1 MKNKSVNSRK
11 LRYGGVTA
19 ALTALII
26 AAIILFNVV
35 FTLLSSKYTWYI
47 DLTPDYLFTLS
58 DASIDLIKNGDDT
71 FDTVSPIE
79 MVDKIRAEN
88 KAYNAENNLSAGSEG
103 YRDENLCINI
113 IFCDDPD
120 IIKGTQNS
128 AYVYNTALELQSEFP
143 DYIKVINYNII
154 RNPSSVYKYRQTSTT
169 NIATTDVIVEF
180 GTEYKVYTIK
190 NFYTFD
196 TDTGEAWAY
205 NGEMKL
211 ASGILAVTRAESPI
225 ACFTTS
231 HGEATPDDAFR
242 NTLSDAGYTVQT
254 IDLASQPIPEDCRL
268 IVIFNPQSDFL
279 VKNSTSDVD
288 EIKILDE
295 FLDGTNSLMVFMDAN
310 TNKGQRLN
318 YLEDYLEEW
327 GISFDRTKGSDTE
340 HPYIIRDSSQSLT
353 TDGFTIKSEYAEGGL
368 ASITSDMRNS
378 ASPKDVIFSHAMS
391 LSYSPLYDT
400 KRYVDAENSAVQYDY
415 GSYYS
420 NGISRAIFDIFVTG
434 DKAVAHA
441 NGVEVAKATKLNP
454 FKLMTISVEERNVQS
469 SNYDITNEA
478 SYVVACG
485 STQFASAQ
493 FLENGAYGNNDLLL
507 SVCRAIGHEPVPIGI
522 ERKPFADYT
531 IDTITTKEATQY
543 TIVFTVVPVVIATVC
558 GAVVLIRR
566 KNK

>member
-19 ALTALII
+19 ALTALVI

-35 FTLLSSKYTWYI
+35 FTLLASKFTWYI
-47 DLTPDYLFTLS
+47 DLTPDYLYTLS
-58 DASIDLIKNGDDT
+58 DAAIELIKNGDDT

-88 KAYNAENNLSAGSEG
+88 KAYNEENGLSEGDDG
-103 YRDENLCINI
+103 YRDENAFINI

-120 IIKGTQNS
+120 IVKASTNS
-128 AYVYNTALELQSEFP
+128 SYVYNTALELQSKFP
-143 DYIKVINYNII
+143 DYIKVVNYNII
-154 RNPSSVYKYRQTSTT
+154 RNPSAVYKYKQTSTT

-180 GTEYKVYTIK
+180 GTEYKTYSLN

-196 TDTGEAWAY
+196 TDTNEAWAY

-231 HGEATPDDAFR
+231 HGEAIPDASFY

-254 IDLASQPIPEDCRL
+254 IDLASEPIPDDCRL

-288 EIKILDE
+288 EIQILDD
-295 FLDGTNSLMVFMDAN
+295 FLDGTNSMMVFMDAN

-327 GISFDRTKGSDTE
+327 GISFDRTSGTDNE

-368 ASITSDMRNS
+368 GSITSDMRNS

-391 LSYSPLYDT
+391 LSYSPLYET
-400 KRYVDAENSAVQYDY
+400 KRYVDADDSSIQYDY

-420 NGISRAIFDIFVTG
+420 NGVSRSVFDLFVTS

-441 NGVEVAKATKLNP
+441 NGEEVAKATKVNP
-454 FKLMTISVEERNVQS
+454 FKLMMIAAEERNVQS

-485 STQFASAQ
+485 STEFASAQ

-507 SVCRAIGHEPVPIGI
+507 SVCRAIGHEPVPLGI

-531 IDTITTKEATQY
+531 IDTITTAESTQY
-543 TIVFTVVPVVIATVC
+543 TIVFTVVPVLVATVC

>member
-19 ALTALII
+19 ALTALVI
-26 AAIILFNVV
+26 AVIILFNVV
-35 FTLLSSKYTWYI
+35 FSMLASKFTWYI
-47 DLTPDYLFTLS
+47 DLTPDYLYTLS
-58 DASIDLIKNGDDT
+58 DASIELIKNGDDK

-88 KAYNAENNLSAGSEG
+88 KAYNEENGLSFGDEG
-103 YRDENLCINI
+103 YRDENAYVNI

-120 IIKGTQNS
+120 IVKSSTNS
-128 AYVYNTALELQSEFP
+128 SYVYNTALELQSEFP
-143 DYIKVINYNII
+143 DYIKVINHNIV
-154 RNPSSVYKYRQTSTT
+154 RNPSAVYKYRQTSTT
-169 NIATTDVIVEF
+169 NIAPTDVIVEF
-180 GTEYKVYTIK
+180 GTEYKTYSL
-190 NFYTFD
+190 NSFYTFD
-196 TDTGEAWAY
+196 TDTGDAWAY

-231 HGEATPDDAFR
+231 HGESTPDKAFY
-242 NTLSDAGYTVQT
+242 NTLSDAGYTVET
-254 IDLASQPIPEDCRL
+254 IDLASDPIPEDCRL

-288 EIKILDE
+288 EIQILDD
-295 FLDGTNSLMVFMDAN
+295 FLDGTNSMMVFMDSN

-327 GISFDRTKGSDTE
+327 GISFDRTTGTGTE

-353 TDGFTIKSEYAEGGL
+353 TDGFTIKSKYAEGGL
-368 ASITSDMRNS
+368 SSITSDMRNS

-391 LSYSPLYDT
+391 MSYSPLYET
-400 KRYVDAENSAVQYDY
+400 KRYVDADDSSIQYDY

-420 NGISRAIFDIFVTG
+420 NGVSRSVFDLFVTS

-441 NGVEVAKATKLNP
+441 NGEEVAKATKINP
-454 FKLMTISVEERNVQS
+454 FKLMMISAEERNVQS

-485 STQFASAQ
+485 STSFASAQ

-507 SVCRAIGHEPVPIGI
+507 SVCRAIGHEPVPLGI

-531 IDTITTKEATQY
+531 IDTITTAESTQY
-543 TIVFTVVPVVIATVC
+543 TIVFTVVPVVLATVC